1 MNEDLKVVREHN
13 YIVTLSDK
21 KGRKIQFRD
30 ITGKDLE
37 FLERIF
43 GEDEGGGIELEDVV
57 SILESIS
64 VTKIQIKKLTK
75 KDILRV
81 FKAVSDNIL
90 CNYMPKVKWL
100 EVCYALQNN
109 SFVALEFFENQ
120 PMTKVMA
127 MIQVHQN
134 AIEQLK
140 KPPQNK

>member
-37 FLERIF
+37 FLERVL
-43 GEDEGGGIELEDVV
+43 GEEKEEGMELEDVV

-90 CNYMPKVKWL
+90 CNYIPKVKWL

>member
-1 MNEDLKVVREHN
+1 MNEDLEVVREYN
-13 YIVTLSDK
+13 YVITLYDK
-21 KGRKIQFRD
+21 RKRKIQFRD

-37 FLERIF
+37 FLERIL
-43 GEDEGGGIELEDVV
+43 GEEKEGGLELKDAI
-57 SILESIS
+57 SILERIS
-64 VTKIQIKKLTK
+64 VTSIQINRLTK
-75 KDILRV
+75 RDILRV
-81 FKAVSDNIL
+81 FKAVSENIL
-90 CNYMPKVKWL
+90 CNYIPKVKWL

-140 KPPQNK
+140 KPSQDK

>member
-13 YIVTLSDK
+13 YVITLSDK

-43 GEDEGGGIELEDVV
+43 EEEKETGLILKDVI
-57 SILESIS
+57 SILESINVS
-64 VTKIQIKKLTK
+64 QIQINKLTK

-81 FKAVSDNIL
+81 FKVVSENIL
-90 CNYMPKVKWL
+90 CNYIPKIKWL

-120 PMTKVMA
+120 PMTKVIA
-127 MIQVHQN
+127 MIQVHQD

-140 KPPQNK
+140 KS

>member
-1 MNEDLKVVREHN
+1 MNEDLKVVREHD

-43 GEDEGGGIELEDVV
+43 GEDAGGRMELEDVV

-127 MIQVHQN
+127 MIQVHKN

-140 KPPQNK
+140 ETTAK

>member
-37 FLERIF
+37 FLERVL
-43 GEDEGGGIELEDVV
+43 GEEKEKGMGLEDVV

-90 CNYMPKVKWL
+90 CNYIPKVKWL

>member
-37 FLERIF
+37 FLERVL
-43 GEDEGGGIELEDVV
+43 GEEKEEGMGLEDVV

-90 CNYMPKVKWL
+90 CNYIPKVKWL

>member
-43 GEDEGGGIELEDVV
+43 GEEGGGGMELEDVV